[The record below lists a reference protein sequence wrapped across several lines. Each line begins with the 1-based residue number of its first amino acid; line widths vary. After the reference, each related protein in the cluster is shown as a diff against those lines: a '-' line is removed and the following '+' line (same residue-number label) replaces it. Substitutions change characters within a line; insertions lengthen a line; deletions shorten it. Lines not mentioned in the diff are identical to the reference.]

1 MIPRYTRPEMGAIWT
16 DENKFATWLR
26 IEILAC
32 EAMHKLGDVPAA
44 DLKRIQQRAKF
55 NVREIDVIEAKTNHD
70 VIAFLTNVAKYVGP
84 SSRFIHKGLTSSDI
98 LDTSLSVQ
106 MVQAADILIADVKA
120 VRRAAAAKAKK
131 YKYTPMIGR
140 THGVHAEPIT
150 FGLKMALMADEF
162 GRALA
167 RLEAA
172 REIVR
177 VGQLSGAVGTHAH
190 LDPFVEKYV
199 CGKLGL
205 KPAKISTQVLQR
217 DRHAEFMTALA
228 LVGASVERWAQE
240 FRHLQ
245 RTEVH
250 EVEEFFGKGQKGSS
264 AMPHKKNP
272 IIGERL
278 CGMARLL
285 RGYALTAMENVP
297 LWHERDISHSSA
309 ERVIVPD
316 GTIALDYMLVKLEGL
331 VSKLQVYPKQMKK
344 NLDLTH
350 GLIHSQQV
358 LLALT
363 EKGVTREEAY
373 AIVQRNAMQCW
384 ETGRDLKELLLADA
398 EAMAKLNKKD
408 LAAAFDLSRHFKDVD
423 RTFKLLG
430 LR

>member
-16 DENKFATWLR
+16 DENKFRAWLR
-26 IEILAC
+26 IEVLAC

-55 NVREIDVIEAKTNHD
+55 NVKEIDRIEAKTNHD

-98 LDTSLSVQ
+98 LDTSLAIL
-106 MVQAADILIADVKA
+106 MVQAADILIKDVKA
-120 VRRAAAAKAKK
+120 VRKAAAAKAKK

-140 THGVHAEPIT
+140 SHGVHAEPIT
-150 FGLKMALMADEF
+150 FGLKMALMYDEF

-199 CGKLGL
+199 CTKLGL

-217 DRHAEFMTALA
+217 DRHAEFMSALA
-228 LVGASVERWAQE
+228 LVGTSVERWAQE

-285 RGYALTAMENVP
+285 RGYALVAMENVP

-316 GTIALDYMLVKLEGL
+316 GTITLDYMLVKLEGL
-331 VSKLQVYPKQMKK
+331 VSKLQVHPEQMKR
-344 NLDLTH
+344 NLNLTH

-363 EKGVTREEAY
+363 EKGVTREESY

-384 ETGRDLKELLLADA
+384 ETGRDLKELLLADV
-398 EAMAKLNKKD
+398 EAMAKLKKKD
-408 LAAAFDLSRHFKDVD
+408 LDAAFDVSRHFKDVD
-423 RTFKLLG
+423 RTFRLLG
-430 LR
+430 LG

>member
-16 DENKFATWLR
+16 DENKFRAWLR
-26 IEILAC
+26 IEVLAC

-55 NVREIDVIEAKTNHD
+55 NVKEIDRIEAKTNHD

-98 LDTSLSVQ
+98 LDTSLAIL
-106 MVQAADILIADVKA
+106 MVQAADILIKDVKA
-120 VRRAAAAKAKK
+120 VRKAAAAKAKK

-140 THGVHAEPIT
+140 SHGVHAEPIT
-150 FGLKMALMADEF
+150 FGLKMALMYDEF

-199 CGKLGL
+199 CTKLGL

-217 DRHAEFMTALA
+217 DRHAEFMSALA
-228 LVGASVERWAQE
+228 LVGTSVERWAQE

-285 RGYALTAMENVP
+285 RGYALVAMENVP

-316 GTIALDYMLVKLEGL
+316 GTITLDYMLVKLEGL
-331 VSKLQVYPKQMKK
+331 VSKLQVYPEQMKR
-344 NLDLTH
+344 NLNLTH

-363 EKGVTREEAY
+363 EKGVTREESY

-384 ETGRDLKELLLADA
+384 ETGRDLKELLLADV
-398 EAMAKLNKKD
+398 EAMAKLKKKD
-408 LAAAFDLSRHFKDVD
+408 LDAAFDVSRHFKDVD
-423 RTFKLLG
+423 RTFRLLG
-430 LR
+430 LG